1 MLCDTADTEV
11 FIMVTNLEKLAQEA
25 KLASYT
31 LASLSTVAKN
41 QALNAVADKLEENK
55 ELIFQ
60 ENSKDLEE
68 AKSLLESGEINK
80 STFNRLKL
88 DENKMRDMI
97 KGIRDVKKLEDPV
110 NKKLWAMGMDTG
122 LDLYRVSCPIGVIGV
137 IFEARPD
144 VIPQICSLAIKSANA
159 VLLKGGKEAHN
170 TNTILVK
177 LIKEALEQADFPK
190 EAINLLYSREDVAK
204 MLSMDKYIDLIIP
217 RGGNSLVQYIKSNTK
232 IPVMG
237 HADGICHIYIDEQA
251 DVKKATDVC
260 IDAKTQ
266 YPSAC
271 NAVETILIHESLL
284 VNYLPQLVIELEKA
298 QVEVRGCERC
308 REFVPHLKRATKED
322 WSTEYGDKIVSIK
335 AVRDIFD
342 AIAHINI
349 YGSGHTDCIISEDK
363 QAVETFMN
371 LVDSAGV
378 FANASTRFADG
389 YRYGLGAEV
398 GISTAKTHA
407 RGPVGL
413 EGLVIYKYKLYG
425 AGQTV
430 APYADGKKTFIHQ
443 RII

>member
-1 MLCDTADTEV
+1 MSET
-11 FIMVTNLEKLAQEA
+11 LESIAQNA
-25 KLASYT
+25 KLASYS
-31 LASLSTVAKN
+31 LASLDTLTKN
-41 QALNAVADKLEENK
+41 NALEAVADKLEQNK
-55 ELIFQ
+55 HLILQ
-60 ENSKDLEE
+60 ENAKDLEA
-68 AKSLLESGEINK
+68 AKTLLESGEINQ
-80 STFNRLKL
+80 STYNRLKL

-97 KGIRDVKKLEDPV
+97 QGIRDVKRLEDPV

-144 VIPQICSLAIKSANA
+144 VIPQISALAIKSANA
-159 VLLKGGKEAHN
+159 VILKGGKEAYN
-170 TNTILVK
+170 TNVILTK
-177 LIKEALEQADFPK
+177 LINEALAQTESFPK
-190 EAINLLYSREDVAK
+190 DTINLIFSREDVAK
-204 MLSMDKYIDLIIP
+204 MLTMDKYIDLIIP
-217 RGGNSLVQYIKSNTK
+217 RGGNALVQYIKSNTK

-237 HADGICHIYIDEQA
+237 HADGICHIYIDEFA
-251 DVKKATDVC
+251 DVKKATDIC

-271 NAVETILIHESLL
+271 NAVETVLIHESLIE
-284 VNYLPQLVIELEKA
+284 NYLPQLVIEYEKA
-298 QVEVRGCERC
+298 GVTVKACEKC
-308 REFVPHLKRATKED
+308 KEFVPHVQLATKED
-322 WSTEYGDKIVSIK
+322 WATEYGDKIISIK
-335 AVRDIFD
+335 AVKDIFD
-342 AIAHINI
+342 AIAHINV

-363 QAVETFMN
+363 QSIEVFMN

-389 YRYGLGAEV
+389 FRYGLGAEV

-413 EGLVIYKYKLYG
+413 EGLVIYKYKMYG
-425 AGQTV
+425 SGQTV

>member
-1 MLCDTADTEV
+1 
-11 FIMVTNLEKLAQEA
+11 MVTNLEKLAQEA

-31 LASLSTVAKN
+31 LASLSTLEKN
-41 QALNAVADKLEENK
+41 QALKAVADKLEQNQ
-55 ELIFQ
+55 ELILK
-60 ENSKDLEE
+60 ENEKDLQES
-68 AKSLLESGEINK
+68 KSLLEEGEINQ

-88 DENKMRDMI
+88 DDNKMRDMI
-97 KGIRDVKKLEDPV
+97 KGIRDVKRLEDPV

-177 LIKEALEQADFPK
+177 LIKEALDEIDFPQDS
-190 EAINLLYSREDVAK
+190 INLLYSREDVAK

-217 RGGNSLVQYIKSNTK
+217 RGGNALVQYIKNNTK

-237 HADGICHIYIDEQA
+237 HADGICHIYIDEAA
-251 DVKKATDVC
+251 DVKKATDIC

-271 NAVETILIHESLL
+271 NAVETILVHESLL
-284 VNYLPQLVIELEKA
+284 ENYLPQLVIELEKA
-298 QVEVRGCERC
+298 RVEVRGCDRC
-308 REFVPHLKRATKED
+308 REFVPHLKQATKED

-335 AVRDIFD
+335 AVKDIFD
-342 AIAHINI
+342 AIAHINV

-363 QAVETFMN
+363 QAIDTFMN

-378 FANASTRFADG
+378 FSNASTRFADG

-398 GISTAKTHA
+398 GISTSKTHA

-413 EGLVIYKYKLYG
+413 EGLVIYKYKLFG
-425 AGQTV
+425 SGQTV

>member
-1 MLCDTADTEV
+1 
-11 FIMVTNLEKLAQEA
+11 MVTNLEKLAQEA

-251 DVKKATDVC
+251 DVKKAMDVC

-363 QAVETFMN
+363 QAVESFMN

>member
-1 MLCDTADTEV
+1 
-11 FIMVTNLEKLAQEA
+11 MVTTLETTAQNA

-31 LASLSTVAKN
+31 LASLDTTTKNNALEAIAK
-41 QALNAVADKLEENK
+41 KLEENK
-55 ELIFQ
+55 LLILQ
-60 ENSKDLEE
+60 ENAKDLEA
-68 AKSLLESGEINK
+68 AKTLVESGEITK

-97 KGIRDVKKLEDPV
+97 QGIRDVKRLEDPV
-110 NKKLWAMGMDTG
+110 NKKLWAMGIDTG
-122 LDLYRVSCPIGVIGV
+122 LDLYRVSCPIGLIGV

-159 VLLKGGKEAHN
+159 VLLKGGKEAQN
-170 TNTILVK
+170 TNIILTK
-177 LIKEALEQADFPK
+177 LIKEALSAIPQFP
-190 EAINLLYSREDVAK
+190 ENTINLLFTRNDVSE
-204 MLSMDKYIDLIIP
+204 MLTLDKYIDLIIP
-217 RGGNSLVQYIKSNTK
+217 RGGNSLVSYVKNNTK

-237 HADGICHIYIDEQA
+237 HADGICHIYIDEHA
-251 DVKKATDVC
+251 DVKKATDIC

-284 VNYLPQLVIELEKA
+284 ENYLPQLVIEFEKA
-298 QVEVRGCERC
+298 GVTVKGDEKCKEY
-308 REFVPHLKRATKED
+308 VPHLELASKED
-322 WSTEYGDKIVSIK
+322 WATEYGDLTVSIK
-335 AVRDIFD
+335 AVKDLFD
-342 AIAHINI
+342 AVAHINV

-363 QAVETFMN
+363 QSIEVFMN

-389 YRYGLGAEV
+389 FRYGLGAEV

-413 EGLVIYKYKLYG
+413 EGLTIYKYKLYG
-425 AGQTV
+425 KGQTV

>member
-1 MLCDTADTEV
+1 
-11 FIMVTNLEKLAQEA
+11 MVTNLEKLAQEA

-31 LASLSTVAKN
+31 LASLSTLEKN
-41 QALNAVADKLEENK
+41 QALKAVADKLEENK
-55 ELIFQ
+55 ELILQ
-60 ENSKDLEE
+60 ENAKDLEE
-68 AKSLLESGEINK
+68 AKSLLESGEINH

-88 DENKMRDMI
+88 DDNKMRDMI

-177 LIKEALEQADFPK
+177 LIKEALEQIDFPQG
-190 EAINLLYSREDVAK
+190 AINLLYSREDVAK

-251 DVKKATDVC
+251 DVKKATDICV
-260 IDAKTQ
+260 DAKTQ

-284 VNYLPQLVIELEKA
+284 VNYLPQLVLELEKA
-298 QVEVRGCERC
+298 QVEVRGCDHC

-322 WSTEYGDKIVSIK
+322 WATEYGDKIVSVK
-335 AVRDIFD
+335 AVKDIFD

-363 QAVETFMN
+363 QATETFMN

-378 FANASTRFADG
+378 FSNASTRFADG
-389 YRYGLGAEV
+389 FRYGLGAEV

-425 AGQTV
+425 SGQTV

>member
-1 MLCDTADTEV
+1 MSET
-11 FIMVTNLEKLAQEA
+11 LESIAQNA
-25 KLASYT
+25 KLASYS
-31 LASLSTVAKN
+31 LASLDTLTKN
-41 QALNAVADKLEENK
+41 NALEAVADKLEQNK
-55 ELIFQ
+55 HLILQ
-60 ENSKDLEE
+60 ENAKDLEA
-68 AKSLLESGEINK
+68 AKTLLESGEINQ
-80 STFNRLKL
+80 STYNRLKL

-97 KGIRDVKKLEDPV
+97 QGIRDVKRLDDPV

-144 VIPQICSLAIKSANA
+144 VIPQISALAIKSANA
-159 VLLKGGKEAHN
+159 VILKGGKEAYN
-170 TNTILVK
+170 TNVILTK
-177 LIKEALEQADFPK
+177 LINEALAQTESFPK
-190 EAINLLYSREDVAK
+190 DTINLIFSREDVAK
-204 MLSMDKYIDLIIP
+204 MLTMDKYIDLIIP
-217 RGGNSLVQYIKSNTK
+217 RGGNALVQYIKSNTK

-237 HADGICHIYIDEQA
+237 HADGICHIYIDEFA
-251 DVKKATDVC
+251 DVKKATDIC

-271 NAVETILIHESLL
+271 NAVETVLIHESLL
-284 VNYLPQLVIELEKA
+284 ENYLPQLVIEYEKA
-298 QVEVRGCERC
+298 GVTVKACEKC
-308 REFVPHLKRATKED
+308 KEFVPHVQPATKED
-322 WSTEYGDKIVSIK
+322 WATEYGDKIISIK
-335 AVRDIFD
+335 AVKDIFD
-342 AIAHINI
+342 AIAHINV

-363 QAVETFMN
+363 QSIEVFMN

-389 YRYGLGAEV
+389 FRYGLGAEV

-413 EGLVIYKYKLYG
+413 EGLVIYKYKMYG
-425 AGQTV
+425 SGQTV

>member
-1 MLCDTADTEV
+1 MA
-11 FIMVTNLEKLAQEA
+11 TNLETMAQNA

-31 LASLSTVAKN
+31 LASLDTLTKN
-41 QALNAVADKLEENK
+41 NALEAIANKIEQNKLQI
-55 ELIFQ
+55 LQ
-60 ENSKDLEE
+60 ENAKDLEE
-68 AKSLLESGEINK
+68 AKKLLENNEITK
-80 STFNRLKL
+80 STYNRLKL

-97 KGIRDVKKLEDPV
+97 QGIKDVKRLEDPV

-144 VIPQICSLAIKSANA
+144 VIPQICSLAVKSANA
-159 VLLKGGKEAHN
+159 VILKGGKEAQN
-170 TNTILVK
+170 TNTILAN
-177 LIKEALEQADFPK
+177 LIKEALSEIPQFPDNV
-190 EAINLLYSREDVAK
+190 INLLFTRDDVAE
-204 MLSMDKYIDLIIP
+204 MLKMDKYIDLIIP
-217 RGGNSLVQYIKSNTK
+217 RGGNSLVTYVKNNTK

-237 HADGICHIYIDEQA
+237 HADGICHIYIDEDA
-251 DVKKATDVC
+251 DVKKATDIC

-271 NAVETILIHESLL
+271 NAVETILIHESL
-284 VNYLPQLVIELEKA
+284 VENYLPQLVIEFEKA
-298 QVEVRGCERC
+298 SVKVKGDEKCKQ
-308 REFVPHLKRATKED
+308 FVPHLELATTED
-322 WSTEYGDKIVSIK
+322 WATEYGDLTISIK
-335 AVRDIFD
+335 AVKDLFD
-342 AIAHINI
+342 AVAHINV

-363 QAVETFMN
+363 RSIEVFMN

-389 YRYGLGAEV
+389 FRYGLGAEV
-398 GISTAKTHA
+398 GISTSKTHA

-413 EGLVIYKYKLYG
+413 EGLTIYKYKLFG
-425 AGQTV
+425 KGHVV